1 MNLEIHT
8 PALEERVR
16 AQIQS
21 GHFQNTDELLT
32 KALDALEE
40 KETTA
45 TVSAPPVPY
54 QRPPGRKSL
63 VELFADSPWK
73 GLDLDFSRNRTPS
86 RPVELA

>member
-40 KETTA
+40 KETMS
-45 TVSAPPVPY
+45 TVSAPAAPY
-54 QRPPGRKSL
+54 QRPPGCKSL
-63 VELFADSPWK
+63 VELFEDSPWK
-73 GLDLDFSRNRTPS
+73 GLDLDFSRSRTSS
-86 RPVELA
+86 RAVDLA